1 MKILTIK
8 ANSRAAIK
16 IFDNY
21 FTVEYAEE
29 RSVDENDNI
38 EVQREDLWE
47 TVNAECDDQVQKII
61 KTFKK
66 KDFDEN

>member
-8 ANSRAAIK
+8 ANSRASVK

-47 TVNAECDDQVQKII
+47 TVNAECDDQVQTII

-66 KDFDEN
+66 KNFDEN